1 MGLLDSLFSKKHPV
15 TVERD
20 VNGVFSYWYNE
31 ANSNSINESNYLEY
45 ALNHPVLNTILML
58 RAKMVSQARIS
69 LVDNN
74 GKELVNDEALRLIK
88 NPNYFQ
94 SQQDFIYQAVYF
106 MGATGN
112 NYTYTPRSSKNILP
126 SNIYNLL
133 SANID
138 FKKVLDINYL
148 FKNEKQKNDFDSQLV
163 KYTLN
168 NEVISIQIGD
178 LIPMY
183 DIVNGLREKN
193 IFKSPSRIEGLEEPL
208 QNILELFKSKN
219 INAKMSQKYLAVNKD
234 NTKARIVEDD
244 REAIKKTILS
254 NSLQV
259 TNGNVEI
266 THLVSDLKKLALD
279 PQIGFDAQ
287 AVLLGYG
294 LNNDVLNYLAGGSS
308 TFENQ
313 EKGEIRAYQNEIQ
326 GIADNLCNSLTSGLN
341 LQNKRFIASYDH
353 LPIMQ
358 AVFNDKVDSF
368 KKYQETLKIAID
380 AGTLTVEEAKQMTKD
395 YITKIGL

>member
-1 MGLLDSLFSKKHPV
+1 MGILDSLFSKKHPI

-20 VNGVFSYWYNE
+20 VNGVFSYWFN
-31 ANSNSINESNYLEY
+31 NGLSTGINENNYLEY
-45 ALNHPVLNTILML
+45 ALNHPILNTILML
-58 RAKMVSQARIS
+58 RAKMVSQARIY
-69 LVDNN
+69 LVDDN
-74 GKELVNDEALRLIK
+74 GKELENDEALKLIK

-112 NYTYTPRSSKNILP
+112 NYTYTPRASKNILP
-126 SNIYNLL
+126 TNIYNLL

-138 FKKVLDINYL
+138 FKNVLDINYL
-148 FKNEKQKNDFDSQLV
+148 FKNEKQKTAFDSQLV

-168 NEVISIQIGD
+168 NEVINIQIGD

-193 IFKSPSRIEGLEEPL
+193 IFKSPSRIEGLEDPL

-219 INAKMSQKYLAVNKD
+219 INAKMSQKYLAVNRD
-234 NTKARIVEDD
+234 SVKARILDDD

-341 LQNKRFIASYDH
+341 LQNKRFKASYDH

-395 YITKIGL
+395 YINKIGL